1 SADMAFTVEEDY
13 QGRGI
18 ASELLRQLVDIARR
32 NGVAQF
38 EADVLA
44 ENASMLKVFRRSGLP
59 MKTTQ
64 AHGIVHLTLS
74 LGDDTA
80 NA

>member
-1 SADMAFTVEEDY
+1 
-13 QGRGI
+13 
-18 ASELLRQLVDIARR
+18 VDIARR

-44 ENASMLKVFRRSGLP
+44 DNASMLKVFQRSGLP
-59 MKTTQ
+59 IKRTQ

-74 LGDDTA
+74 LGDGTV